1 MATAN
6 QNQSKGSEVA
16 EKSAPTSV
24 ESTIQETA
32 ANSAKSAMVEEIHG
46 PQEESETGDKLD
58 ESPQGVENR
67 AVEAEREEVA
77 AENPEVAQLRIA
89 EMREE
94 RGKGHDSEGMPGEQD
109 RRLIAE
115 AERHGI
121 QLMGKAGP
129 EVKGEGDM
137 NRIHERPPTGLGEID
152 RASGVETPGKL
163 DEAERPREVTEGE
176 RAGEPTTLEDATRR
190 LKELTDGKM
199 GVNQA
204 SFDANLE
211 KFLNDPNR
219 SEKDKL
225 DTINTFSRTIEAGD
239 KSAREGIGVEGGIKH
254 DYLGTGQELSDNV
267 RTIIAGGMDNAANPK
282 SIDQGDSRQ
291 CNATTVQE
299 QLFGQNPALAAAKL
313 NEVVTNAT
321 FTGERTFDANGKVIK
336 DGGEFTAKVPP
347 GIFKQAIAEVGSV
360 DQAGNEVHS
369 AATRLMNGG
378 IINQTKQQQGHW
390 YTENPSTG
398 PGDSGERL
406 YHMSADGGFTKQN
419 VTDEEG
425 KIIRGPGADMVD
437 VAAMAKGAG
446 VKDIAIMTSQD
457 YLSRGGDLPD
467 NLYVVKS
474 AADVDRAMEGK
485 VGGILGGN
493 SGDRFFTGR
502 GDTNGGGHVVSVYKN
517 DNGSYEVSDQYGSQ
531 RDRTGISSQVLA
543 DITTG
548 YLARARGDVPQARSA
563 EEYGRR
569 TDGGSTS
576 PGYNPAT
583 DRSQGEY
590 PGGRRYQNNPNEAVY
605 YDHDNPGIRDANQ
618 KLQEASDKKPEEL
631 ENKKEEKDG
640 NTGND
645 ARKAQIQGQ
654 IDALQA
660 GLNKTGNEINE
671 ALDSNIYSQIA
682 ALRGQMAD
690 LV

>member
-1 MATAN
+1 MATDNPNPVKAPAGADN
-6 QNQSKGSEVA
+6 TTPAKAEASQFDVA
-16 EKSAPTSV
+16 ERGA
-24 ESTIQETA
+24 TA
-32 ANSAKSAMVEEIHG
+32 SIVEEVHG
-46 PQEESETGDKLD
+46 PQEKSETGDKLD

-77 AENPEVAQLRIA
+77 AENPEVAQARIA

-94 RGKGHDSEGMPGEQD
+94 HGKDHDSAGMPGEKD

-115 AERHGI
+115 AKSLGI
-121 QLMGKAGP
+121 QTM
-129 EVKGEGDM
+129 
-137 NRIHERPPTGLGEID
+137 D
-152 RASGVETPGKL
+152 RADGDQLNRLHEKSPDGRGPVDPTRDVETPGKL
-163 DEAERPREVTEGE
+163 DEAERSREVTEGE
-176 RAGEPTTLEDATRR
+176 RVGEPTNLEDATRR
-190 LKELTDGKM
+190 LRELTDGKM

-321 FTGERTFDANGKVIK
+321 FTGERTFDASGNVIK
-336 DGGEFTAKVPP
+336 GGGEFTAKVPP
-347 GIFKQAIAEVGSV
+347 GIFKQAIAEVGNV

-378 IINQTKQQQGHW
+378 IINQTKQQQGQW

-406 YHMSADGGFTKQN
+406 YHMTADGGYSKENVRDQN
-419 VTDEEG
+419 GNIV
-425 KIIRGPGADMVD
+425 KGPGADIVD

-446 VKDIAIMTSQD
+446 VKDIAIMTSRD
-457 YLSRGGDLPD
+457 YLSRGGPLPD
-467 NLYVVKS
+467 NLHIVSS
-474 AADVDRAMEGK
+474 AADIDRAMEGK

-493 SGDRFFTGR
+493 SGDKYFTGR
-502 GDTNGGGHVVSVYKN
+502 SDTNGGGHVVSIYKGQ
-517 DNGSYEVSDQYGSQ
+517 DGKYEVSDQYGHQ
-531 RDRTGISSQVLA
+531 RDRTGISSEVLA
-543 DITTG
+543 NITKG
-548 YLARARGDVPQARSA
+548 YDARARGDVPQARPE

-569 TDGGSTS
+569 TDGGSTR

-583 DRSQGEY
+583 DRSEADY
-590 PGGRRYQNNPNEAVY
+590 SGGRRYQNQPGEAVY
-605 YDHDNPGIRDANQ
+605 YDQDNPGIRDANQ
-618 KLQEASDKKPEEL
+618 KLQENPEKKPEEL
-631 ENKKEEKDG
+631 ENKEKEKDG
-640 NTGND
+640 KTGNE

>member
-1 MATAN
+1 MATDNPNPVKAPAGADN
-6 QNQSKGSEVA
+6 TTPAKAEASQFDVA
-16 EKSAPTSV
+16 EKG
-24 ESTIQETA
+24 
-32 ANSAKSAMVEEIHG
+32 AKASMVEEIHG
-46 PQEESETGDKLD
+46 PQEENETGDKLD

-67 AVEAEREEVA
+67 AVEAERDEVA
-77 AENPEVAQLRIA
+77 AENPEVAQARIA

-94 RGKGHDSEGMPGEQD
+94 HGKDHDSEGMPGEHD

-121 QLMGKAGP
+121 QFMGKAGP

-137 NRIHERPPTGLGEID
+137 NRIHEKPPTGIGEMD

-163 DEAERPREVTEGE
+163 DEAERPREVAEGE

-267 RTIIAGGMDNAANPK
+267 RKIIAGGMDNAANPK

-299 QLFGQNPALAAAKL
+299 QLFGQNPALAAEKL

-347 GIFKQAIAEVGSV
+347 GIFKQAIAEAGSV
-360 DQAGNEVHS
+360 DQSGNEVNS
-369 AATRLMNGG
+369 MATRLMNGG

-406 YHMSADGGFTKQN
+406 YHMTADGGFSKQN
-419 VTDEEG
+419 VTDERG
-425 KIIRGPGADMVD
+425 NIVKGPGADMVD

-517 DNGSYEVSDQYGSQ
+517 DNGSYEVSDQYGNQ

-543 DITTG
+543 DITKG

-569 TDGGSTS
+569 TDGGSTG

-605 YDHDNPGIRDANQ
+605 YDRDNPGIRDGDQ
-618 KLQEASDKKPEEL
+618 KLQENPEKKEEL

-640 NTGND
+640 KTGND

-660 GLNKTGNEINE
+660 GLNKTGIEIND